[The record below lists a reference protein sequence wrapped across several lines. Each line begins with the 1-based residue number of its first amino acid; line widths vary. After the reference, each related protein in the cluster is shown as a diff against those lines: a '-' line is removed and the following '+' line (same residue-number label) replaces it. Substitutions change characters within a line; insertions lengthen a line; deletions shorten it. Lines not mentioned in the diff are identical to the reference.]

1 MSVVTIVFVTVCLV
15 AAIGIAVYLWWRQR
29 SETMLSF
36 KTQFGTAH
44 VYTILQDEL
53 TGLHRS
59 GSGGGA
65 PEIPIRVLEVDG
77 TLQSATYLDER
88 CYDLVF
94 DYFRCFNRIFELPLE
109 ARNILMLG
117 GGGYA
122 WPKYVISHYPKVHMD
137 VVEIDPVIT
146 SIAERYFYLDRLIVE
161 FETEETGRLGL
172 ICDDARHYLETGDTT
187 YDVIVNDCFVGN
199 KIQGPLDEPE
209 VAVAIKRR
217 LSPGGVYAA
226 NVISALKG
234 KDARVIALAE
244 TLKAQFA
251 HVWCLPCS
259 DRPLE
264 EMGNNIVFATDA
276 AYRFRGAIELLGMQ
290 RAHEKP

>member
-1 MSVVTIVFVTVCLV
+1 MSVVTIVV
-15 AAIGIAVYLWWRQR
+15 AICMAVAIGIAVYLWWRQR
-29 SETMLSF
+29 SRTTLSF
-36 KTQFGTAH
+36 KTQFGTAR
-44 VYTILQDEL
+44 VYTILQDER
-53 TGLHRS
+53 TGLHQANP
-59 GSGGGA
+59 GDGT
-65 PEIPIRVLEVDG
+65 PEIPIRVLELGG
-77 TLQSATYLDER
+77 TLQSATFLDER

-94 DYFRCFNRIFELPLE
+94 DYFRCFNRVFELPFE
-109 ARNILMLG
+109 VGSVLMLG

-122 WPKYVISHYPKVHMD
+122 WPKYVISHYPEVHMD

-146 SIAERYFYLDRLIVE
+146 SIAKRYFYLDRLIVE
-161 FETEETGRLGL
+161 FETEETGRLEL
-172 ICDDARHYLETGDTT
+172 ICDDARHYLETSGAT
-187 YDVIVNDCFVGN
+187 YDVIVNDCFAGN
-199 KIQGPLDEPE
+199 DIQGPLDSPE
-209 VAVAIKRR
+209 VVKAIKEH

-264 EMGNNIVFATDA
+264 NMGNNVVFATDGP
-276 AYRFRGAIELLGMQ
+276 YRFRGAIELLGMQ
-290 RAHEKP
+290 RGHEKP